1 MINEAFLTQIRKYN
15 PTSILEIKNAMK
27 EVLQELV
34 LASLAKNDFFNYAI
48 FYGGTSLRIFRNL
61 SRFSEELDFTLEKNI
76 KDFDFNNYLLNVKED
91 LKSFD
96 LNCEIN
102 FKENKNNTSVKSCFI
117 TFNLKELFNI
127 TYLEYT
133 NKIISNELL
142 SIKCEIENKTFDGG
156 EVETKLLTTPFF
168 CAIKTFKMETLFA
181 SKLLAVLNRKW
192 QTRIKGRDFYDY
204 LFYISNN
211 TKVNMVFLEN
221 GLKNFGYLSSDDKL
235 TLNRLKQELKE
246 KFLTINFDEAKK
258 DVNSFISKDDILI
271 KAFNKD
277 IFIASIDLIKAE

>member
-1 MINEAFLTQIRKYN
+1 M
-15 PTSILEIKNAMK
+15 
-27 EVLQELV
+27 
-34 LASLAKNDFFNYAI
+34 
-48 FYGGTSLRIFRNL
+48 
-61 SRFSEELDFTLEKNI
+61 
-76 KDFDFNNYLLNVKED
+76 
-91 LKSFD
+91 
-96 LNCEIN
+96 
-102 FKENKNNTSVKSCFI
+102 KNNTSVKSCFI

-221 GLKNFGYLSSDDKL
+221 GLKTFGYLSSDDKL

-258 DVNSFISKDDILI
+258 DVDSFISKDDILI